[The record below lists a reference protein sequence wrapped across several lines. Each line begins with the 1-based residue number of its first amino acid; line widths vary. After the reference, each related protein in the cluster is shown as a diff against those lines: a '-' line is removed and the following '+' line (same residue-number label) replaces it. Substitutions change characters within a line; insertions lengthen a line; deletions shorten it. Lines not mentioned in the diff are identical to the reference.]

1 MGAPVESQA
10 WIWVAAAKCRH
21 SRGSDRVNGG
31 RRCRGRRNLRVTLAF
46 SINSC
51 SYATPSEWQ
60 VSESNG
66 MKVFGDALRTELH
79 G

>member
-1 MGAPVESQA
+1 MGAPVGKPGMDMGCGGGTA
-10 WIWVAAAKCRH
+10 
-21 SRGSDRVNGG
+21 GSVSGG

-51 SYATPSEWQ
+51 SCATLNEWQ